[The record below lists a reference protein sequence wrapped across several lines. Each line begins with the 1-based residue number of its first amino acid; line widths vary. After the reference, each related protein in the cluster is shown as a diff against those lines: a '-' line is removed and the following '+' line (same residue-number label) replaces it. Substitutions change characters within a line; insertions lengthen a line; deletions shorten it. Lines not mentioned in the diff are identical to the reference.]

1 MSDGNFQNPAGD
13 FPLRKKRGFVLQM
26 TPMIDVIF
34 LLLTFF
40 LLTANFRTP
49 EDFLPIRLP
58 DKQTRQIPSIIEP
71 LSISINVTPTG
82 LNVQIADF
90 DNVAVENA
98 SLDQGLAD
106 FATKLKSTIESQ
118 QRRPDDP
125 VEISCADEVTWD
137 HLVKIYNILNAMG
150 IDNITFNLN

>member
-13 FPLRKKRGFVLQM
+13 FTSRKKRGFFLQM

-49 EDFLPIRLP
+49 EDFLPIQLP
-58 DKQTRQIPSIIEP
+58 DKQQRQIPSIIEP
-71 LSISINVTPTG
+71 LSLSISATETG
-82 LNVQIADF
+82 CRVQIAGLDA
-90 DNVAVENA
+90 VAIENA
-98 SLDQGLAD
+98 ELEKGLAE
-106 FATKLKSTIESQ
+106 FANELKTVIISQ

-125 VEISCADEVTWD
+125 MEITCADEVTWD
-137 HLVKIYNILNAMG
+137 HLVKIYNILHALG

>member
-58 DKQTRQIPSIIEP
+58 DKQASQIPSIIEP
-71 LSISINVTPTG
+71 LSISIAATQTG
-82 LNVQIADF
+82 LQVQIADL
-90 DNVAVENA
+90 NAVAIENA
-98 SLDQGLAD
+98 TLERGLAD
-106 FATKLKSTIESQ
+106 FATKLINTIESQ
-118 QRRPDDP
+118 QRTPDDP
-125 VEISCADEVTWD
+125 VEISCTDEVTWD
-137 HLVKIYNILNAMG
+137 HLVKIYTILNAMG
-150 IDNITFNLN
+150 IENITFNLN